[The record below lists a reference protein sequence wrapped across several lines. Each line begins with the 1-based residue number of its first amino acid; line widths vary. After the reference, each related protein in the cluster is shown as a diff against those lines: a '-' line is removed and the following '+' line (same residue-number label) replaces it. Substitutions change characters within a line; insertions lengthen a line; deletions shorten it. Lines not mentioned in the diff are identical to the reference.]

1 MSYPSSQAW
10 ISLPS
15 PTPPPS
21 AGLGYLAN
29 EPSASPLPSLGCT
42 CVSVIDWFSLKTGN
56 ALSATRSRGKLDSHK
71 IKMRTTLLK
80 SFRKFPMPNVNNFSK
95 VKHKN
100 YPGNGNT
107 CWPLQKSN
115 RKGLNTKL
123 VRLYQSRTRKAWTQN
138 SFDFTKV
145 EQQWLEHKTR
155 STLLKSNR
163 KGLNTKLVP
172 LYQSRTAKAWTQF
185 H

>member
-1 MSYPSSQAW
+1 MDFPPLPY
-10 ISLPS
+10 PS

-21 AGLGYLAN
+21 R
-29 EPSASPLPSLGCT
+29 SLTTLQTNHLHHPCT
-42 CVSVIDWFSLKTGN
+42 HWAVSVSVIDWFSLNTGN
-56 ALSATRSRGKLDSHK
+56 ALSTIRSRGKLDSHR

-80 SFRKFPMPNVNNFSK
+80 SFRKFQMPNVNNFSK

-115 RKGLNTKL
+115 RE
-123 VRLYQSRTRKAWTQN
+123 RLEHKTRSTLLKSN
-138 SFDFTKV
+138 R
-145 EQQWLEHKTR
+145 ERLEHKTR

-163 KGLNTKLVP
+163 KGLNTKPVR
-172 LYQSRTAKAWTQF
+172 LY
-185 H
+185 